1 MSKRTAGGRASSAS
15 SHVGQHP
22 HPRVC
27 FLATCAV
34 LAKEDSRCI
43 LLYASQVLADLVW
56 GKVGVRVVVGGR
68 PPCRKYTRGHPL
80 DRGNLVG
87 CSPVRFTSTNSSTS
101 EAQLRGSV
109 VRLSS

>member
-1 MSKRTAGGRASSAS
+1 MSKRKAAGRASSAS

-27 FLATCAV
+27 FLATCTV

-43 LLYASQVLADLVW
+43 LLYASQVLADFVW
-56 GKVGVRVVVGGR
+56 GKVGVRVVAGGC
-68 PPCRKYTRGHPL
+68 PPCR
-80 DRGNLVG
+80 

-101 EAQLRGSV
+101 EAQLHGSV